1 MDHEDLNELLEFP
14 PLNTEEVL
22 SLLDSEDEAEEE
34 NAENDNQSHRNI

>member
-34 NAENDNQSHRNI
+34 NAENDNQSY